1 MKKALLFLFF
11 VGLTSSTWA
20 QTVSFNKYK
29 YLIVDSKFNF
39 VSEVDGYRTSS
50 LTKFLFNKMGFEAY
64 LDNEEFNDDL
74 AQNSCKALYAEVRD
88 ESGFLVT
95 KSYIDIK
102 DCKGRVLYTSQEGR
116 SKNKSYEKAYR
127 QSIRQAFESIAKIP
141 YKYDPTLSEET
152 TVVETVKEEPKPKVV
167 EKKKEVKKEPL
178 KVVQTAEVKNTFVKK
193 EEPKPVVSKENT
205 AEVLYAQPN
214 QNGFQLVN
222 TKPAIVFVLLKTN
235 DPKKFIIKDKNGTF
249 TKKGNTWVAEYY
261 DNGQLVTKEYQVK
274 F

>member
-11 VGLTSSTWA
+11 MGLAGVTWS

-29 YLIVDSKFNF
+29 YLIVDSKFDF

-50 LTKFLFNKMGFEAY
+50 LTKFLFQKKGFEAY
-64 LDNEEFNDDL
+64 LDNEEYNDEL
-74 AQNSCKALYAEVRD
+74 AQNSCIALYAEVRD

-102 DCKGRVLYTSQEGR
+102 DCKGRVLFTSQEGR

-127 QSIRQAFESIAKIP
+127 ESIRQAFESIAKIP
-141 YKYDPTLSEET
+141 YKYDPSLKEET
-152 TVVETVKEEPKPKVV
+152 SVVKTVKEETKAKVV
-167 EKKKEVKKEPL
+167 EAKKEVKKKPL
-178 KVVQTAEVKNTFVKK
+178 KVVQEAPVKNTFVKK
-193 EEPKPVVSKENT
+193 EESKPTVSTNGST
-205 AEVLYAQPN
+205 AVLYAQPN

-222 TKPAIVFVLLKTN
+222 TKPAVVFVLLKTN
-235 DPKKFIIKDKNGTF
+235 DPEKFIIKDKNGTF
-249 TKKGNTWVAEYY
+249 TKKGNNWVAEYY
-261 DNGQLVTKEYQVK
+261 ENGQLVTKEYQVK